1 MVKKKSKVQKITLKS
16 IFRLIIFILIVYGL
30 ISVLSREKGSITV
43 SNDPTLYIGENV
55 GGQILGTVYSKLPPD
70 SRNQLENFDQTLLG
84 KLYFDSSKYISEQ
97 LNGFP
102 KKQINQLKKDLIN
115 KISQDLINN
124 IDSQ

>member
-16 IFRLIIFILIVYGL
+16 IFRLIVFILIVYGL
-30 ISVLSREKGSITV
+30 INVLSQEKKPTTTLT
-43 SNDPTLYIGENV
+43 DPTLYIGENI
-55 GGQILGTVYSKLPPD
+55 GGQILGTVYSNLPQD
-70 SRNQLENFDQTLLG
+70 SRNQLENFQDTYLG
-84 KLYFDSSKYISEQ
+84 KLYFDTSKYISEQ